1 MTFIHRLFGK
11 RKNPHPVSLEYLQT
25 DMHSHLIPG
34 IDDGAQDMQT
44 AVFLIQKMKD
54 LGYRKLVIT
63 PHIMSDIYKNT
74 AETISNGLNELK
86 AAVADAGI
94 DIELEASAE
103 YLIDK
108 GLMDLIA
115 KEELMTM
122 GDHFILVELPYFNPP
137 DCLNAIIFELQVAGY
152 KPVLAHPERY
162 GYWHQQFSRLEE
174 LKERGVYFQ
183 VNTISLSGYYSYP
196 TKRMAEKLIDA
207 GMTDFLGSDL
217 HNHQSLEL
225 LMQTLTEP
233 SLEKAMIS
241 GKLLNHLI

>member
-1 MTFIHRLFGK
+1 MTFIHHLFGN
-11 RKNPHPVSLEYLQT
+11 RKSPQPVSLEYLQT

-44 AVFLIQKMKD
+44 AVFLVQKMKD

-74 AETISNGLNELK
+74 SETIISGLNELK
-86 AAVADAGI
+86 DAVAREGI

-103 YLIDK
+103 YLIEK
-108 GLMDLIA
+108 GLMELIA

-122 GDHFILVELPYFNPP
+122 GDGFVLIELPYFNPP
-137 DCLNAIIFELQVAGY
+137 DCLNTIIFELQVAGY

-196 TKRMAEKLIDA
+196 TKRIAEKLIDA
-207 GMTDFLGSDL
+207 GMVDFLGSDL

-225 LMQTLTEP
+225 LLQTLTTP